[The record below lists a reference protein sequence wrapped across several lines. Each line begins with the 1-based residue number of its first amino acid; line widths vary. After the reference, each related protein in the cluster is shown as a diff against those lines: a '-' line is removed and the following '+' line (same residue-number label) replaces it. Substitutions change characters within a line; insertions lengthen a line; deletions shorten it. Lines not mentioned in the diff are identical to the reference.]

1 MKLDPLLNR
10 RIIFKLHGMDPLD
23 STILKQDATG
33 YWVRG
38 GTLAPRLDQS
48 NCSLPEN
55 DTPASL
61 RDRIL
66 TTVNLPAIPNPMT
79 TPTSL
84 DHTLHA
90 IADPTRR
97 RILNALKQRGPASTN
112 APAIAKN
119 GLCAGD
125 IEERVHLSQ
134 PTISHHMSIL
144 TKAGLVDAAKQ
155 GQWRWYR
162 RNEKALRRLVKSLR
176 TQL

>member
-1 MKLDPLLNR
+1 M
-10 RIIFKLHGMDPLD
+10 
-23 STILKQDATG
+23 T
-33 YWVRG
+33 
-38 GTLAPRLDQS
+38 
-48 NCSLPEN
+48 
-55 DTPASL
+55 AS
-61 RDRIL
+61 
-66 TTVNLPAIPNPMT
+66 
-79 TPTSL
+79 PTAL

-97 RILNALKQRGPASTN
+97 RILHALKQRGPASTSF
-112 APAIAKN
+112 PATGEN

-134 PTISHHMSIL
+134 PTISHHMAIL

-176 TQL
+176 AQL

>member
-1 MKLDPLLNR
+1 
-10 RIIFKLHGMDPLD
+10 
-23 STILKQDATG
+23 
-33 YWVRG
+33 
-38 GTLAPRLDQS
+38 
-48 NCSLPEN
+48 
-55 DTPASL
+55 
-61 RDRIL
+61 
-66 TTVNLPAIPNPMT
+66 MT

-97 RILNALKQRGPASTN
+97 RILSALRQRGQAPTSA
-112 APAIAKN
+112 APAIGKHA

-134 PTISHHMSIL
+134 PTISHHMAIL
-144 TKAGLVDAAKQ
+144 TKAGLVDAVKQ

-176 TQL
+176 AQL